1 MQLFERLEEA
11 SLGRAD
17 SLQRD
22 EGLRCN
28 GVKENQYM
36 LHVTAAN
43 DDVNHVG
50 RPAASFSDQAGDAK
64 TGLTQ
69 RLGNLLTFII

>member
-1 MQLFERLEEA
+1 
-11 SLGRAD
+11 
-17 SLQRD
+17 
-22 EGLRCN
+22 
-28 GVKENQYM
+28 M

-43 DDVNHVG
+43 DGVNHVD

-69 RLGNLLTFII
+69 RLGNLLTFIFNAEPYQIGADGQPPFEP